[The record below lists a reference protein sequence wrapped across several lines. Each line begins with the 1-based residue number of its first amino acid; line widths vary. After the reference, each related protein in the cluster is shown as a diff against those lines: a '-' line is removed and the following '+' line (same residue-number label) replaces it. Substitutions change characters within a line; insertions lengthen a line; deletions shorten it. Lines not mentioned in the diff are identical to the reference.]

1 MVLPR
6 ILSIVNPLVQGQLT
20 LCVMNRGTRA
30 DARAGRGAID
40 LPLRRRCIHYD
51 CDAPVH
57 VRDRWKSLPNI
68 REKAASSRQFAPDAG
83 SRCKIRCS
91 FVALRIWLSGHS

>member
-40 LPLRRRCIHYD
+40 LPFGE
-51 CDAPVH
+51 DAYITTVMPPVH
-57 VRDRWKSLPNI
+57 VRDR
-68 REKAASSRQFAPDAG
+68 
-83 SRCKIRCS
+83 
-91 FVALRIWLSGHS
+91 